1 MCNVGWNGIVKLRLE
16 VSVLA
21 LSSNMHLSPK

>member
-1 MCNVGWNGIVKLRLE
+1 LDKRPYGRIE

-21 LSSNMHLSPK
+21 LSRL